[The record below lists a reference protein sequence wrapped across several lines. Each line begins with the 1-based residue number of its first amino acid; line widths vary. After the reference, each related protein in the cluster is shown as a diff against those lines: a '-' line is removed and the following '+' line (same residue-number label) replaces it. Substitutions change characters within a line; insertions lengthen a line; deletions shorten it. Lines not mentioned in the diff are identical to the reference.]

1 MPRGRKPL
9 NAKTIE
15 EQIAEVDASIETY
28 KQKIAEAKEL
38 KKKLQDRKEKE
49 ELTALYQ
56 AVKSSGKTAAE
67 FLENIQKNA

>member
-9 NAKTIE
+9 NVRTIE
-15 EQIAEVDASIETY
+15 EQIAEADASIETY

-38 KKKLQDRKEKE
+38 KKQLQERKEKE
-49 ELTALYQ
+49 EMTALYQ

-67 FLENIQKNA
+67 FLETIQKNG